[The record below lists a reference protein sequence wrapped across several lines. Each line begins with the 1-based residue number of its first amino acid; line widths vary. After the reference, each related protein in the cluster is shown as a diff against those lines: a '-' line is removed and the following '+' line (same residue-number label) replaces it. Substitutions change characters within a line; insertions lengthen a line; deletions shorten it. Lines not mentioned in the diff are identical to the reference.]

1 MLAVI
6 EVPEHG
12 LGVLSA
18 GSTQG
23 TVRRH
28 GHCVQVTVVT
38 NVVGLKL
45 AVGQVPDLR
54 KETHILTF
62 RND

>member
-18 GSTQG
+18 GGTQR

-45 AVGQVPDLR
+45 AVGQVPDL
-54 KETHILTF
+54 KE
-62 RND
+62 